1 MTTAAEF
8 FGDPFVLDEISVIY
22 GEDIV
27 SRIVPVVMG
36 MLLARDA
43 GASAEENLRVFH
55 DDLCYAVSSVF
66 RWMGDADNLGRCL
79 APMIDD
85 GISRSRKIFPAVDAF
100 LRGEFDQFF
109 QQIAPSFQVPESG

>member
-8 FGDPFVLDEISVIY
+8 YGDPFVLDEIAVMYS
-22 GEDIV
+22 EDIV

-43 GASAEENLRVFH
+43 GASADENLRIFH
-55 DDLCYAVSSVF
+55 DDLRYAVSSAF
-66 RWMGDADNLGRCL
+66 RWMGDPDNLDRSL
-79 APMIDD
+79 DRMIEA
-85 GISRSRKIFPAVDAF
+85 GVNRSREIFPAVDAF
-100 LRGEFDQFF
+100 MRGEFDQFF